1 MSYIQAGILQTD
13 CAAVFVPLLE
23 PSRYKGAWGG
33 RGSGKSQFFGDDV
46 LKSHLSQPGR
56 NTVCIREVQKSLRDS
71 AKKLLENKIE
81 QYGLE
86 QYGFRATKERIE
98 TPGGGQIIFQG
109 MQDHT
114 AESIKSLEGFDCA
127 WVEEAQTLSEL
138 SLRLLRPTIRKPGSE
153 LWFSW
158 NPRKANDPVDMLLR
172 GEGKP
177 TGTTV
182 VRANWSDN
190 PWFPKEL
197 EQERLD
203 DLASNPDQYDH
214 IWEGAYARV
223 FKGAYY
229 ASHLEAAQREGRIGT
244 FPPDPILRK
253 YAYWDIGGS
262 SNTSDATAIWIV
274 QFKGEEIRVID
285 YYEAVGQEFG
295 EHVGWLYA
303 NGYERAVMKLPHDGR
318 KHDTVFR
325 VTPRSFLEDAGFQ
338 VEVCDNLG
346 AGAAMKRIESARRV
360 FPRCKF
366 DETPTAAGR
375 ERLAWYHEKWDE
387 KTNRGLGPQHDDA
400 SHGSDAFGQMAVDV
414 LQREPQGADV
424 WSQPLK
430 RNVGGV
436 V

>member
-1 MSYIQAGILQTD
+1 MAQQ
-13 CAAVFVPLLE
+13 
-23 PSRYKGAWGG
+23 
-33 RGSGKSQFFGDDV
+33 
-46 LKSHLSQPGR
+46 GR

-71 AKKLLENKIE
+71 AKKLIENKIA

-86 QYGFRATKERIE
+86 QYGFRVTKERIE

-158 NPRKANDPVDMLLR
+158 NPRKATDPVDQLLR
-172 GEGKP
+172 SDKQP

-203 DLASNPDQYDH
+203 DKANNVDQYDH

-229 ASHLEAAQREGRIGT
+229 ANHLEAAAREGRIGS
-244 FPPDPILRK
+244 FPVAPILRK
-253 YAYWDIGGS
+253 HAYWDIGGT

-274 QFKGEEIRVID
+274 QFVGEDIRVLD

-295 EHVGWLYA
+295 EHVGWLNR
-303 NGYERAVMKLPHDGR
+303 NGYEHAVMKLPHDG
-318 KHDTVFR
+318 KTHDKVQR
-325 VTPRSFLEDAGFQ
+325 ITPRSFLNDAGFQ
-338 VEVCDNLG
+338 VDVCRNLG
-346 AGAAMKRIESARRV
+346 PGAAMRRIEAARRI

-366 DETPTAAGR
+366 DAVKTDMGR

-400 SHGSDAFGQMAVDV
+400 SHGADAFGQMAVDV
-414 LQREPQGADV
+414 LDRKPEGRK
-424 WSQPLK
+424 WSSPR
-430 RNVGGV
+430 RNLTGV
-436 V
+436 